1 MAVSHPLRK
10 KRLLGIK
17 VSHMLII
24 ALLFGAVGG
33 YLMFSTYASQTSAP
47 DMYVEYHAGIPGN
60 PVNTANVGDIITPT
74 VRDESLQIPEEKREK
89 VALII
94 SWLYV
99 SSRVTPNPVKCYPES
114 SCKSISWPEF
124 DGSHRWQAEGL
135 FDRMFS
141 ICVDLPQRI
150 SRSVEDGNGL
160 RIVTP
165 YFVVKKNTDAI
176 PIEMRTTYYRGSSC
190 SVNDGRTGGAVGEN
204 GEIPTSLHSAGSFF
218 QCYNREANNRPGN
231 DPNGF
236 PIYCGLPGGSE
247 PGIVTVKIQGEG
259 EKTPGGKDK
268 DKQGPG
274 SGSGPS
280 DSSGKSTAQNPSS
293 GGGGGGGS
301 TANKQ
306 DDEPN
311 TLPST
316 SPQGTKDEQP
326 KVEPSPFFDGKLFAI
341 GSDVDTEDIQGI
353 SVAGQ
358 KFGFGW
364 VYLVGAS
371 VLLAVGGFF
380 GQRRWRNLSPA
391 VKKKFAT
398 RFKK

>member
-1 MAVSHPLRK
+1 MAVSHLLRK

-17 VSHMLII
+17 VSHTLII

-114 SCKSISWPEF
+114 SCKSISWPKFE
-124 DGSHRWQAEGL
+124 GSHRWQAEGL

-204 GEIPTSLHSAGSFF
+204 EEISTSLYSAGTFF
-218 QCYNREANNRPGN
+218 QCYNRDANKRPGN
-231 DPNGF
+231 DANGF
-236 PIYCGLPGGSE
+236 PTYCGLPGGNE
-247 PGIVTVKIQGEG
+247 PGIVTVGIEG
-259 EKTPGGKDK
+259 EDAKTSGGKDK
-268 DKQGPG
+268 DKHESGAG
-274 SGSGPS
+274 SGSGDSDGQSPAPS
-280 DSSGKSTAQNPSS
+280 HSS

-301 TANKQ
+301 IAIKQ

-316 SPQGTKDEQP
+316 SPQGTKDKQP
-326 KVEPSPFFDGKLFAI
+326 KIKPSPFFDGKLFAI
-341 GSDVDTEDIQGI
+341 GSDPDTEAIQGVTI
-353 SVAGQ
+353 AGQ

-364 VYLVGAS
+364 VYLVGALI
-371 VLLAVGGFF
+371 LLAVGGFF
-380 GQRRWRNLSPA
+380 GQRWWRNLSPA
-391 VKKKFAT
+391 VKKKFAA